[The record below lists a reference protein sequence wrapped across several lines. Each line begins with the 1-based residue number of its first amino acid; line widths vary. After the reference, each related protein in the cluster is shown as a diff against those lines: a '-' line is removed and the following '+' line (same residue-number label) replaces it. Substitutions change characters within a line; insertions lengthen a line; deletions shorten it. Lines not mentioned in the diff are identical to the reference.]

1 MSAKT
6 GTEKGRCILIS
17 LDDNISELKGLA
29 RSLEFKVD
37 NVFIQYKKTPDPKFY
52 IGKGKVQEI
61 KDYIGENGI
70 EIVIFNSTLKPSQ
83 QYNLEH
89 FFGVTVYDRIRL
101 ILEIFWDRAYSEEA
115 RLQVELAKYQYEIP
129 LLRDWIHKARYG
141 EKPGFMAGGEYE
153 LAQYYEISR
162 RRIKKIKQKLR
173 KVESERDIRRKQRR
187 KMGYHL
193 ISIVGYANAGK
204 STLFNLLAGE
214 TVTVEDRPFTT
225 LSTTT
230 RKIPNMKKPI
240 ILTDTV
246 GLIDNL
252 PHWLIEAFHSTLEE
266 MLLSDA
272 ILLII
277 DVSEPVPEINRKLKT
292 SFSVLLPDAKPSTIV
307 LVLNKIDRILGQEY
321 DIDREDA
328 IETRDHNELAM
339 KLVSEIDMEHEVD
352 DIIAIS
358 AKDHHSKEI
367 VIESIL
373 KAVKYHKNLSIMLPN
388 TFDSQE
394 LVSWLHGNSEV
405 ISIEYGKQ
413 IKINLSCREKDEG
426 YIVNRCVSLNGQ
438 IL

>member
-1 MSAKT
+1 MSKKS
-6 GTEKGRCILIS
+6 GTEKARCILIS
-17 LDDNISELKGLA
+17 LDDDTSELEALA
-29 RSLEFKVD
+29 RSLDFKVE
-37 NVFIQYKKTPDPKFY
+37 NVFIQYKRTPNPKFY
-52 IGKGKVQEI
+52 IGKGKAQEI
-61 KDYIGENGI
+61 KDYIGDNGI
-70 EIVIFNSTLKPSQ
+70 VIVILNSSLKPSQ
-83 QYNLEH
+83 QYNLER

-101 ILEIFWDRAYSEEA
+101 ILEIFSDRAYSEEA

-153 LAQYYEISR
+153 VAQYYEISR

-187 KMGYHL
+187 EMGYHL

-230 RKIPNMKKPI
+230 RKIPDMKKPI

-266 MLLSDA
+266 MLLSDV
-272 ILLII
+272 ILLIL
-277 DVSEPVPEINRKLKT
+277 DVSESVSEINRKLKT
-292 SFSVLLPDAKPSTIV
+292 SFSVLLPVVKPSKIV
-307 LVLNKIDRILGQEY
+307 LLLNKIDRVPGWEY
-321 DIDREDA
+321 DRNREDA
-328 IETRDHNELAM
+328 IGTRGHNEAIM
-339 KLVSEIDMEHEVD
+339 KFIHEIDMEHEVD

-367 VIESIL
+367 VIQSIL
-373 KAVKYHKNLSIMLPN
+373 KAVKYHKNLSIILPN

-394 LVSWLHGNSEV
+394 LISWLYGNSEV
-405 ISIEYGKQ
+405 ISVEYGTQ
-413 IKINLSCREKDEG
+413 IEINLSCREKDEG
-426 YIVNRCVSLNGQ
+426 YIVNRCISLNGQ